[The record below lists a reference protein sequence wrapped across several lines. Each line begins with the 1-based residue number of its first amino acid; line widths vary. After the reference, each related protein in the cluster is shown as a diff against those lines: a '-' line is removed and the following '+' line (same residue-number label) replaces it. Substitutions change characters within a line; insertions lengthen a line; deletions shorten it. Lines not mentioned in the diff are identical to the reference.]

1 MPSIRAATAATAAPA
16 KHHLNPD
23 DLKAAA
29 KLKPSI
35 KEIMMRVRFGQAL
48 PPDQAPRRGR
58 ETGWTAPNGAK
69 LIPVKLSSPP
79 PAGSADFPSSYA
91 LVNPKTNEFYAMQSG
106 GITGQTFAHGP
117 LALPAATK
125 FKTKNLTAADL
136 TKLEAAA
143 NPAEKPT
150 TKLPTKAKILGA
162 LGTYEFHKL
171 VKYGNTKPPASS
183 VLGEVKLK
191 SDNHPDGYTY
201 TALVLK
207 NDPNKVVIQRSGG
220 FAGITQYSQPLNIQ
234 TLPK

>member
-1 MPSIRAATAATAAPA
+1 MTSIRGASAATAAPA

-29 KLKPSI
+29 KLKPAI
-35 KEIMMRVRFGQAL
+35 NEILMRVRFGQAL
-48 PPDQAPRRGR
+48 TPDQAPRRGR
-58 ETGWTAPNGAK
+58 ETGWTAPNGTK
-69 LIPVKLSSPP
+69 LIPVQLSSPP
-79 PAGSADFPSSYA
+79 PRGSADFADSYA

-117 LALPAATK
+117 LALPASTK
-125 FKTKNLTAADL
+125 FKTKNLTSADL
-136 TKLEAAA
+136 AKLEAAA
-143 NPAEKPT
+143 NPTEKPA
-150 TKLPTKAKILGA
+150 TKLPTKTKILGA
-162 LGTYEFHKL
+162 LGTYEFHKM
-171 VKYGNTKPPASS
+171 VKYGNHKPPASS

-207 NDPNKVVIQRSGG
+207 SDPNKVVIQRSGG
-220 FAGITQYSQPLNIQ
+220 LAGLTQYSQPLNIQ